1 MAFYFA
7 NGLVSTIAYG
17 DIVGKNYIEDAY
29 VIVLLVA
36 STILIAFLLE
46 EFIIMLKDNSFEV
59 FEIM

>member
-1 MAFYFA
+1 MAFYFS
-7 NGLVSTIAYG
+7 NGLVTTIAYG
-17 DIVGKNYIEDAY
+17 DIIGKNYIEDAY
-29 VIVLLVA
+29 VGVLMVV

>member
-29 VIVLLVA
+29 VGVLMVA

-46 EFIIMLKDNSFEV
+46 GFIIMLKDNSFEV

>member
-29 VIVLLVA
+29 VGVLMVD
-36 STILIAFLLE
+36 STILVAFLLE

-59 FEIM
+59 F

>member
-29 VIVLLVA
+29 VGVLMVA
-36 STILIAFLLE
+36 STILVAFLLE

-59 FEIM
+59 F